1 MLLKGIFDASVS
13 VAESTLSEDT
23 ATLYPEERLAMV
35 GAFKRRLREFTA
47 GRSCAREAMRQL
59 GLPEMAI
66 PIGPDR
72 APIWPLGITGS
83 ISHSSTR
90 CAAAVARHSDGIK
103 AVGLDV
109 EEETPLDDFFAE
121 EICTSR
127 ERDWLDQQPS
137 SKRGKLL
144 KAIFSAKECTYKCQY
159 QLTRRMFGF
168 EAVHIELS
176 LAEEA
181 FAAYFDHEVP
191 PFRLADR
198 LRGSIRFHE
207 GHVVTGMIGR

>member
-1 MLLKGIFDASVS
+1 MLLEGIFDASVS

-23 ATLYPEERLAMV
+23 TTLYPEERVAMV
-35 GAFKRRLREFTA
+35 GAYKRRIREFTA
-47 GRSCAREAMRQL
+47 GRSCARQAMKQL

-90 CAAAVARHSDGIK
+90 CAAAVARHSDGIH
-103 AVGLDV
+103 AIGLDV
-109 EEETPLDDFFAE
+109 EEETPLDAFFAE
-121 EICTSR
+121 EICTAR

-137 SKRGKLL
+137 GRRGELL

-168 EAVHIELS
+168 ETVHIELS

-181 FAAYFDHEVP
+181 FAAYFHVDVP
-191 PFRLADR
+191 PFRLYDR
-198 LRGSIRFHE
+198 LNGSIRFRD
-207 GHVVTGMIGR
+207 GHVVTGMIVR

>member
-23 ATLYPEERLAMV
+23 ATLYPEERVAMV

-176 LAEEA
+176 LAEET
-181 FAAYFDHEVP
+181 FAAYFDLDIP

-207 GHVVTGMIGR
+207 GHVVAGMIVR